1 MSQSLLAMLV
11 ALAMGTNF
19 RATILYYTIENED
32 KRAWWRQWRLIVV
45 SGRLIAIG
53 RLIATLLLI

>member
-11 ALAMGTNF
+11 ALAMVTDF

-32 KRAWWRQWRLIVV
+32 KRA
-45 SGRLIAIG
+45 
-53 RLIATLLLI
+53 